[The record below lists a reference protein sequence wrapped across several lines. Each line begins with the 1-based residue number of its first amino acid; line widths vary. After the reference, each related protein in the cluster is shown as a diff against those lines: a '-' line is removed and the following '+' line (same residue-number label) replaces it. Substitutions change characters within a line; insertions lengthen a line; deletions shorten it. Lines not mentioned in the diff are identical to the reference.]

1 MVSDGFYLS
10 DSLHQSL
17 WHLVQ
22 QKPCSFNLGL
32 GPRNLLRYAG
42 VGFSPPSVLSPVLW
56 PRNGWLAQMQPE
68 TKIYRCFK
76 PHLGLPFGNLQDK
89 GLSLGLIMVDLHH
102 YFMGWS
108 TQTWIQP
115 LSSCE
120 ISALDISWS
129 LKFFPS
135 TPEKNNTFC
144 FARETHKHSL
154 SRFFTDP
161 SNCLGGVTLH

>member
-1 MVSDGFYLS
+1 MVGPDAT
-10 DSLHQSL
+10 
-17 WHLVQ
+17 
-22 QKPCSFNLGL
+22 KTKNL
-32 GPRNLLRYAG
+32 
-42 VGFSPPSVLSPVLW
+42 
-56 PRNGWLAQMQPE
+56 QM
-68 TKIYRCFK
+68 FK

-135 TPEKNNTFC
+135 TPEKKKTHSALQEKHTNTPLVDFSQIPQIVWGGLPYTNQDPTLINLNNVNLRPNSSCELRTSE
-144 FARETHKHSL
+144 ARPRSCTSPEIPPETVWPKWSGW
-154 SRFFTDP
+154 RKT
-161 SNCLGGVTLH
+161 C